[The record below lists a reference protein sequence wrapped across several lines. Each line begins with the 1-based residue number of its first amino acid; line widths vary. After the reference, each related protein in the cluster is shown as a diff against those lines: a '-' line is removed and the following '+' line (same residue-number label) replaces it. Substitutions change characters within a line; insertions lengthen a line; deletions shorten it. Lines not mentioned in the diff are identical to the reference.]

1 MKPRKSSR
9 LQSTRKKKKNK
20 QEPLYGRNKGAENR
34 ALFLTPKLDE
44 LKMQPNN
51 EAWSLRHTRT
61 NLLNS
66 SISKAFRLLLAARV
80 MLFVREINE
89 AI

>member
-34 ALFLTPKLDE
+34 ALFITPKLDE
-44 LKMQPNN
+44 LKNIT
-51 EAWSLRHTRT
+51 EEL
-61 NLLNS
+61 S
-66 SISKAFRLLLAARV
+66 SDVAVNKD
-80 MLFVREINE
+80 
-89 AI
+89 

>member
-44 LKMQPNN
+44 LKNIT
-51 EAWSLRHTRT
+51 E
-61 NLLNS
+61 
-66 SISKAFRLLLAARV
+66 
-80 MLFVREINE
+80 
-89 AI
+89 